1 MLMRLG
7 LLLAVTLGSAH
18 AAEALVPVPQLKALV
33 TDLTATLNAEQRA
46 GLEARLRALDERKG
60 SQLAVLIVD
69 TTRPEAIEPYAL
81 RVAEQWKLGRKKV
94 DDGAILLDVR
104 EPHEWAAGHAQ
115 GARHIPLGQL
125 GQRQRELPAGRPI
138 ITVCRSG
145 GRSARAAALLAEGRE
160 VANLRGGMRAWAASD
175 LLVVANGGRP
185 GAVI

>member
-1 MLMRLG
+1 MSIRESLRGMFAKPYQQIH
-7 LLLAVTLGSAH
+7 AV
-18 AAEALVPVPQLKALV
+18 AA
-33 TDLTATLNAEQRA
+33 
-46 GLEARLRALDERKG
+46 KG
-60 SQLAVLIVD
+60 
-69 TTRPEAIEPYAL
+69 RM
-81 RVAEQWKLGRKKV
+81 

-145 GRSARAAALLAEGRE
+145 GRSAPPLRSLPRAARLPTCVVVCAPG
-160 VANLRGGMRAWAASD
+160 AASD

>member
-1 MLMRLG
+1 MSIRASLRDLF
-7 LLLAVTLGSAH
+7 AKPYQQIH
-18 AAEALVPVPQLKALV
+18 AAEA
-33 TDLTATLNAEQRA
+33 
-46 GLEARLRALDERKG
+46 KG
-60 SQLAVLIVD
+60 RI
-69 TTRPEAIEPYAL
+69 
-81 RVAEQWKLGRKKV
+81 

-145 GRSARAAALLAEGRE
+145 ARSARAASLLVGRGRE

-175 LLVVANGGRP
+175 LPVVAKGGHP
-185 GAVI
+185 GSVI